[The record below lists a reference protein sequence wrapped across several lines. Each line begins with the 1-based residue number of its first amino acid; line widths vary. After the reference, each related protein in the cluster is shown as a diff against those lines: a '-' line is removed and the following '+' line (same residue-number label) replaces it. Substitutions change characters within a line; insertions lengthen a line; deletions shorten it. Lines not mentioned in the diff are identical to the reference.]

1 MSPYIKANA
10 SPEAHSR
17 ALSARLSPAVAR
29 PTSRGTCVTAEGL
42 MSLLN
47 LSAPSQSNVSLYSSL
62 ALSWTTTLLKKT
74 LISCSRIIN
83 HVRRGRDS
91 AVIQTSP
98 AICLTTD
105 RANRIKIGP
114 ETHKISIYI
123 SKSKTTT
130 MSNRSASATSPIVWK
145 QTRLSMKST
154 RAAISL
160 FNRAV
165 TTALTMSTLRCLS
178 LSQRR

>member
-17 ALSARLSPAVAR
+17 ALSVRLSPAVAR

-62 ALSWTTTLLKKT
+62 ALSWTTTLLRKT
-74 LISCSRIIN
+74 LISYSRTIN

-145 QTRLSMKST
+145 QTRLSMRST

>member
-17 ALSARLSPAVAR
+17 ALSVRLSPAVAR

-62 ALSWTTTLLKKT
+62 ALSWTTTLLRKT

-145 QTRLSMKST
+145 QTRLSMRST